1 MCLRLCLLA
10 VRYSTTKISH
20 HVNYIWDNR
29 ECQEPRGV
37 SKFGGV
43 KRDRNITMMKLRGY
57 GRIPDRG
64 GKVERSGEGRE
75 SIYAKNA
82 MVEKWKMSAI
92 GCCVAM
98 YGTL

>member
-1 MCLRLCLLA
+1 M
-10 VRYSTTKISH
+10 TKISH

-43 KRDRNITMMKLRGY
+43 KRDRNMMMKLRGY
-57 GRIPDRG
+57 SRIQDRG

-75 SIYAKNA
+75 SMQRMQWWRSGRCLPLDAALPCMGHCETAPGGVNQP
-82 MVEKWKMSAI
+82 V
-92 GCCVAM
+92 
-98 YGTL
+98 